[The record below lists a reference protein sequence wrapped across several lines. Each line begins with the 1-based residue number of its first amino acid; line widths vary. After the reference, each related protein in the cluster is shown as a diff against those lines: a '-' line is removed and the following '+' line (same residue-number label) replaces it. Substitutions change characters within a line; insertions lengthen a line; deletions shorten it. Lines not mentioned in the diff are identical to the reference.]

1 MDQLDP
7 KLARIVVLDDEEGN
21 LRVLR
26 RLLTIGGYQNVLVTS
41 DPNRALHAFEEGDPD
56 LLLLDLHMPELD
68 GFGVMERLASLVSP
82 DDFVPI
88 LVLSGDLSS
97 ESRKRALAGGAKDF
111 VSKPFDRD
119 EVLLRIR
126 NLLDARMLHKRV
138 QRQNQDLER
147 TVRERTNELHKAH
160 EETLVRLA
168 RAAEYRDDDTGE
180 HTRRVGEIAGDL
192 AVRLALPAQD
202 ADLIRRAAPLH
213 DVGKIGIPD
222 AILLKP
228 GKLTPEEFDT
238 IKTHTTIGGKILQGS
253 RTPLLQLAETIALC
267 HHERWDGR
275 GYPAG
280 LAGAS
285 IPLCA
290 RVTAVADVFDALT
303 HERPYK
309 RAWSV
314 EEALEEIKKQ
324 RERQFD
330 PDVVDAMLARF

>member
-41 DPNRALHAFEEGDPD
+41 DPYRALHAFEEGDPD
-56 LLLLDLHMPELD
+56 LLLLDLHMPVLD
-68 GFGVMERLASLVSP
+68 GFGVMDRLASLVSP

>member
-1 MDQLDP
+1 MDELDP
-7 KLARIVVLDDEEGN
+7 KRARIVVLDDEEGN

-41 DPNRALHAFEEGDPD
+41 DPWRAIKDFEEGDPD
-56 LLLLDLHMPELD
+56 LLLLDLHMPVLD
-68 GFGVMERLASLVSP
+68 GFGVMERLASLISP
-82 DDFVPI
+82 EDFVPI
-88 LVLSGDLSS
+88 LVLSGDLSG

-126 NLLDARMLHKRV
+126 NLLDARILHKRV

-147 TVRERTNELHKAH
+147 TVRERTDELHKAH

-192 AVRLALPAQD
+192 ALRLALPAQD
-202 ADLIRRAAPLH
+202 AELIGRAAPLH

-280 LAGAS
+280 LAGTS

-309 RAWSV
+309 HAWPL